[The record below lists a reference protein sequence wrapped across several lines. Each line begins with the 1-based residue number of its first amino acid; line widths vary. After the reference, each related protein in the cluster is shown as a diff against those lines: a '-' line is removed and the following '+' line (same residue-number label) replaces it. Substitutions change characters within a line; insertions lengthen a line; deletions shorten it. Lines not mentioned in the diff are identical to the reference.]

1 MIANPN
7 PPKIIGLNLAISFG
21 KKGVRF
27 IPKYDS
33 IKSKIPKTIKRFP
46 IITIIFFIYENPN
59 KKKLLILAFISNKLL
74 ANLIGNY
81 FIIHLNEIFNIN
93 NNHYFFNI

>member
-33 IKSKIPKTIKRFP
+33 IKSKIPKPIKRLP
-46 IITIIFFIYENPN
+46 IITIVFFIYENFN
-59 KKKLLILAFISNKLL
+59 KKKLLMLAFIGNKLL
-74 ANLIGNY
+74 ANLIRNY
-81 FIIHLNEIFNIN
+81 FIVYLNEIFNIN
-93 NNHYFFNI
+93 NNQYFFNI